1 MNPLGLPFRLGA
13 TSYVIP
19 DDILA
24 NARHLAGSVDDVELV
39 LFEADDDCGNLP
51 VPETIRELAALAA
64 SHGMSYTVH
73 LPLDLRLAEGDR
85 EGDGSLLRAGEVITR
100 TRLLDPRAYVT
111 HLDGKRLVEAEQSGA
126 LSGRAL
132 AAARAR
138 WRDETVRG
146 LEALAAL
153 AGGPGLIAVENL
165 EGYPPDFNDPVLEA
179 LPVSRCVD
187 VGHLWLDGHDPMPYL
202 AAALP
207 RTTVIH
213 LHGIQGRD
221 HKSLAHVPEARL
233 RAVLSLLLKAR
244 YAGVLTVEVFGEEDL
259 QTSVAAL
266 REALR
271 SPWASA

>member
-73 LPLDLRLAEGDR
+73 LPLDLRLAEGGR

-100 TRLLDPRAYVT
+100 TRLLDPGAYVA
-111 HLDGKRLVEAEQSGA
+111 HLDGMRLLEAEQSGA

-187 VGHLWLDGHDPMPYL
+187 VGHLWLDGHDPIPYL

-244 YAGVLTVEVFGEEDL
+244 YSGVLTVEVFGEEDL

>member
-1 MNPLGLPFRLGA
+1 MSPLALPFRLGA

-24 NARHLAGSVDDVELV
+24 NARHLAGSVDDVELL
-39 LFEADDDCGNLP
+39 LFEADDDGGNLP
-51 VPETIRELAALAA
+51 APETIRELAALAT
-64 SHGMSYTVH
+64 SQGLSYTVH
-73 LPLDLRLAEGDR
+73 LPLDLRLADGGS
-85 EGDGSLLRAGEVITR
+85 EGDGSLLRAGEVIAR
-100 TRLLDPRAYVT
+100 TRLLDPRAYVI
-111 HLDGKRLVEAEQSGA
+111 HLDGKRLLEAQTSGC
-126 LSGRAL
+126 LSGPAL

-138 WRDETVRG
+138 WRDETARG

-165 EGYPPDFNDPVLEA
+165 EGYPPDFNDPVLEV

-187 VGHLWLDGHDPMPYL
+187 VGHLWLDGHDPVPYL

-213 LHGIQGRD
+213 IHGIQERD
-221 HKSLAHVPEARL
+221 HKSLAQVPEARL
-233 RAVLSLLLKAR
+233 RAVLSLLLEAK
-244 YAGVLTVEVFGEEDL
+244 YAGVLTVEVFSAEDL
-259 QTSVAAL
+259 ETSVAAL
-266 REALR
+266 RQAMR